1 MSFKTRA
8 FWIFPTVLVAS
19 WLVVRSLGASA
30 DVVLDDPPLTSAS
43 DLREVHDPAL
53 ARAIARFAEAARAQR
68 R

>member
-1 MSFKTRA
+1 MSPKARA

-19 WLVVRSLGASA
+19 WLVVRSLGASGE
-30 DVVLDDPPLTSAS
+30 VVLDDPPLTSAS
-43 DLREVHDPAL
+43 DFQEVRDPAL